1 MLVQSPLPDISNL
14 KSSMDDES
22 SLSDLFAG
30 FKNMIDLQESNLPEA
45 SAVMENNWNGLLIL
59 SELNNW
65 LKSVGDQAVAFMI
78 FKSMLEQSLVKSKAI
93 DEAEVAFWKPVYE
106 KLGRS

>member
-1 MLVQSPLPDISNL
+1 MLIQSPLPDLSNL
-14 KSSMDDES
+14 KSSIDSDS
-22 SLSDLFAG
+22 SDISELLAA

-65 LKSVGDQAVAFMI
+65 VRSVGDPVIAFQL
-78 FKSMLEQSLVKSKAI
+78 F
-93 DEAEVAFWKPVYE
+93 
-106 KLGRS
+106 

>member
-65 LKSVGDQAVAFMI
+65 LKSVGD
-78 FKSMLEQSLVKSKAI
+78 
-93 DEAEVAFWKPVYE
+93 
-106 KLGRS
+106 

>member
-1 MLVQSPLPDISNL
+1 MLIQSPLPDLSNL
-14 KSSMDDES
+14 KSSIDSDS
-22 SLSDLFAG
+22 SDISELLAG

-65 LKSVGDQAVAFMI
+65 VRSVGDPVMAFQL
-78 FKSMLEQSLVKSKAI
+78 F
-93 DEAEVAFWKPVYE
+93 
-106 KLGRS
+106 